1 LTAIVNALPDLIQ
14 AEDEAAFAAA
24 KTELMNKLKDAGAED
39 SVAWWQNA
47 WETTLKG
54 LENLE

>member
-1 LTAIVNALPDLIQ
+1 
-14 AEDEAAFAAA
+14 
-24 KTELMNKLKDAGAED
+24 MNKLKDAGAED